1 MADMPSIDA
10 WLREAKADPSFRACG
25 MYMVHNGTVR
35 ETPKAEARGI
45 ETDGVQPGDKV
56 TGMVF
61 SYDEAKVA
69 AAVEEAR
76 ALPGIGY
83 VRVWLNSGELAVGV
97 QPGDKVTGMV
107 FSYDEAKVAAAVE
120 EARALPGI
128 GYVRVWLN
136 SGELAVGDDIML
148 VLIGGDIRPRVIDGL
163 QHLVATIK
171 NTSSPW
177 ATTSCSC
184 SSAATFARA

>member
-1 MADMPSIDA
+1 MADMPSIAA

-25 MYMVHNGTVR
+25 MYLVHNGTVR

-45 ETDGVQPGDKV
+45 ETD
-56 TGMVF
+56 
-61 SYDEAKVA
+61 
-69 AAVEEAR
+69 
-76 ALPGIGY
+76 
-83 VRVWLNSGELAVGV
+83 GV

-171 NTSSPW
+171 NTCVVERELSE
-177 ATTSCSC
+177 
-184 SSAATFARA
+184 